1 MPKLRVIKGPIK
13 GQTFNFIGDTV
24 FIGRSSRNDIQIKD
38 AAISRKQIKIFLI
51 GGKFFVED
59 LKSTNGTLINGRMI
73 APGEGFEVGEKD
85 TISMGNTV
93 LQLCE
98 VPRARSLAAVALENK
113 EPRFSPEG
121 DDRLPKDRRSKSSGN
136 LELIYKITELL
147 RQSMTINEFLEK
159 VLQYLFATLPRIDRA
174 AILLCEGEKRRVKE
188 VIAKSRQDQN
198 NKNIHYN
205 KTVVERVIHN
215 GKAVRMS
222 NTLYEPEGALSKDM
236 ATSKIRCVLCVPLI
250 VRSQIYGAIYVDSLR
265 GPYGFRRDDLLLLNT
280 LTGSVAV
287 AIENA
292 QLKELRRD

>member
-13 GQTFNFIGDTV
+13 GQTFNFVGDTV

-38 AAISRKQIKIFLI
+38 TEISRKQIKIFLI

-59 LKSTNGTLINGRMI
+59 LKSTNGTLINDNMI
-73 APGEGFEVGEKD
+73 APGEGFEVGEGD
-85 TISMGNTV
+85 TISMGSTV

-98 VPRARSLAAVALENK
+98 VPRVKSLGTMALENK
-113 EPRFSPEG
+113 QPRFSSKG
-121 DDRLPKDRRSKSSGN
+121 KDWLSNDRRSKSPRN

-147 RQSMTINEFLEK
+147 RQSITIDEFLEK
-159 VLQYLFATLPRIDRA
+159 ALQYLFDTLPRIDRA
-174 AILLCEGEKRRVKE
+174 AILLCEGDKRRIRE
-188 VIAKSRQDQN
+188 VIAKSRQDQGTETM
-198 NKNIHYN
+198 HYN
-205 KTVVERVIHN
+205 KTVVERVIRN

-222 NTLYEPEGALSKDM
+222 NTLYEPEGALPKDM
-236 ATSKIRCVLCVPLI
+236 ATSKIRCVLCVPMI
-250 VRSQIYGAIYVDSLR
+250 VKSQIYGAIYVDSLR

-292 QLKELRRD
+292 QLKKLGRD